1 MNKTRL
7 GLAHTPVLAR
17 TPHPV
22 ALRPVTSSVLE
33 SARRSV
39 PQQLE
44 LPFARTGSAF
54 TANRFAG
61 AAANKFA
68 GAAANKFRTG

>member
-22 ALRPVTSSVLE
+22 VLRPVTTSVLD

-44 LPFARTGSAF
+44 LPFARTGGAF
-54 TANRFAG
+54 M
-61 AAANKFA
+61 
-68 GAAANKFRTG
+68 ANKFRTG